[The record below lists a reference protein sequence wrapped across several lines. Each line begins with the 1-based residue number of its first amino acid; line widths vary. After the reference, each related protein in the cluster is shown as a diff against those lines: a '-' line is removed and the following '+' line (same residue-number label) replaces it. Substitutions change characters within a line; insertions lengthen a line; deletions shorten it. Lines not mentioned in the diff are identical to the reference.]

1 MNLDISAL
9 RTFALA
15 ADLGGFGKAARKLHR
30 TPGAVSLQLKTLE
43 ERVGA
48 ALFARLG
55 RQQRLT
61 ASGEVLLAY
70 ARQLL
75 QTNDEALLAIRS
87 LAESGEVSFGMPQ
100 DLADGWLPHTLA
112 QFARAFPAV
121 RIEIRVG
128 RSVELTQALA
138 DGDLDLGL
146 VFGPA
151 ADDSS
156 PALATRLA
164 VRWLATQGMKLPA
177 EEPVPLLLLNAP
189 CTFRD
194 TAIRALDDAKR
205 SWRIVLESSSVSAI
219 WAAAEAGLGVTART
233 SIHVPRSLAA
243 VGPSEGLP
251 TLGDVGLFLRRASGP
266 VRPVV
271 AHLEGL
277 VRDTVEI
284 KTASPRSQNSRSV

>member
-1 MNLDISAL
+1 MLTKNLDLSAL

-43 ERVGA
+43 ERVGV
-48 ALFARLG
+48 ALFTRLG
-55 RQQRLT
+55 RQQQLT
-61 ASGEVLLAY
+61 APGEVLLAY

-75 QTNDEALLAIRS
+75 QTNDEALLAIKG
-87 LAESGEVSFGMPQ
+87 AAASGEVRFGMPQ

-121 RIEIRVG
+121 RIQIRVG
-128 RSVELTQALA
+128 RSVELMQALA
-138 DGDLDLGL
+138 DGEIDLGL
-146 VFGPA
+146 MFGA
-151 ADDSS
+151 VDERS

-164 VRWLATQGMKLPA
+164 VRWFGSPGVRLPPGEA
-177 EEPVPLLLLNAP
+177 VPLLLLNSP

-194 TAIRALDDAKR
+194 TAIKALDDAKR
-205 SWRIVLESSSVSAI
+205 SWRVVLVSSSVSAV

-233 SIHVPRSLAA
+233 AIHVPRALAT
-243 VGPSEGLP
+243 VESSQGLP
-251 TLGDVGLFLRRASGP
+251 TLSDVGLFLRRGSGT
-266 VRPVV
+266 VHPVV

-277 VRDTVEI
+277 VRETVEI
-284 KTASPRSQNSRSV
+284 KTGVR

>member
-1 MNLDISAL
+1 MNLDIAAL

-48 ALFARLG
+48 PLFARLG

-61 ASGEVLLAY
+61 ATGEVLLAY

-75 QTNDEALLAIRS
+75 QTNDEALLAIKS
-87 LAESGEVSFGMPQ
+87 LASSGEVSFGMPQ

-128 RSVELTQALA
+128 RSVDLTQALT

-146 VFGPA
+146 VFGPPH
-151 ADDSS
+151 DSS

-164 VRWLATQGMKLPA
+164 VCWFAIQGMKLPA
-177 EEPVPLLLLNAP
+177 EEPVPLLLLDAP

-194 TAIRALDDAKR
+194 TAVNALNDAKR
-205 SWRIVLESSSVSAI
+205 SWRIVLASSSVSAI

-233 SIHVPRSLAA
+233 SIHVPRSLVA

-271 AHLEGL
+271 AHLEAL
-277 VRDTVEI
+277 VRDTVAI
-284 KTASPRSQNSRSV
+284 KTGLKL